1 MQGKN
6 LAKKIVSRREFLVGS
21 GAVLA
26 AGALTA
32 CSSGTASTVT
42 NTVTSTVTKTGA
54 TAAAVTTTVTATGA
68 ATAAKYTCLSP
79 RGYPKPVDKV
89 PIVPRVDAA
98 QIKTLSIWI
107 IGQKGKGQGALTGIG
122 TFMKANGYKITED
135 GKAAFFGSD
144 EPALWDR
151 AAKDAKAIIFGVGD

>member
-1 MQGKN
+1 MQEKN

-32 CSSGTASTVT
+32 CSSTASTVT
-42 NTVTSTVTKTGA
+42 NTVTSTVTKTGSA
-54 TAAAVTTTVTATGA
+54 AAAVTTTVTASPSTV
-68 ATAAKYTCLSP
+68 KYTVLSP

-98 QIKTLSIWI
+98 QIKNLSIWV
-107 IGQKGKGQGALTGIG
+107 IGQKGKGQGALTGIAAW
-122 TFMKANGYKITED
+122 MKTNGYKITED